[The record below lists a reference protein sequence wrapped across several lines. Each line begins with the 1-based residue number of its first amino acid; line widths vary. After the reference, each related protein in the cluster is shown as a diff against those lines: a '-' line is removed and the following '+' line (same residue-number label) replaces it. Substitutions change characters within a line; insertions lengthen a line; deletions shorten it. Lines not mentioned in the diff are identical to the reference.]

1 MTLAELKQKRA
12 KIASEMRSL
21 HESTGDAAWNDE
33 QRSRWE
39 AMKVDLKQLD
49 EKIEREEQLR
59 ETEQRYVENN
69 ADEIARRAREAAAAA
84 GGSGGQGG
92 NVDEQRAAAFDRF
105 VRVGLQELTSEERQ
119 ILRAMKEES
128 RAQGAGT
135 GSAGGYTVPK
145 TFLARVIESMVSYG
159 GIASV
164 SQILNTDSG
173 ETIEWPVALNGSEEG
188 ELLGENDEAS
198 EEDVEFAMG
207 SLGAHKTSSKLIRVS
222 NELLADSGI
231 DIEAFLAGRIGS
243 RLGRIE
249 ARLLVQGSGTG
260 TPLQPKGLAA
270 SVTITKNTAS
280 AATFTWKEI
289 NALIH
294 SVDPAYRNSPKYRL
308 AFNDNTLKTIEEM
321 EDGQGRPLWLPGID
335 GGAPPTI
342 LKRPYVIDPAVADI
356 GAGNKFMFGGDF
368 SQFVVRRVRYMAL
381 KRLVERFAEFDQ
393 TGFMAFARFGC
404 CLQDTAAMGALV
416 GKPA

>member
-1 MTLAELKQKRA
+1 MPISLAELKQKRA
-12 KIASEMRSL
+12 KIATEMRSQ
-21 HESTGDAAWNDE
+21 HDSIGDAAWTDE

-39 AMKVDLKQLD
+39 AMKADLKHLD
-49 EKIEREEQLR
+49 EQIKREEEVR
-59 ETEQRYVENN
+59 DAEQRYVEGN
-69 ADEIARRAREAAAAA
+69 ADDLARRARE
-84 GGSGGQGG
+84 SGTPPPQGQGSAE
-92 NVDEQRAAAFDRF
+92 EQRAAAFDRF
-105 VRVGLQELTSEERQ
+105 VRVGLAELTPEERQ
-119 ILRAMKEES
+119 ILRTMKDEA
-128 RAQGAGT
+128 RAQGTGT
-135 GSAGGYTVPK
+135 GSAGGYTVPR

-188 ELLGENDEAS
+188 ELLGENDETS
-198 EEDVEFAMG
+198 EEDVEFAVG
-207 SLGAHKTSSKLIRVS
+207 SLGAHKTSSKIIRVS
-222 NELLADSGI
+222 NELLADAGI
-231 DIEAFLAGRIGS
+231 DVEGFLAGRIGS

-249 ARLLVQGSGTG
+249 ARLLVQGTGAG
-260 TPLQPKGLAA
+260 TPLQPKGLEA
-270 SVTITKNTAS
+270 SVTITKNTA
-280 AATFTWKEI
+280 AAASFTWKEI

-342 LKRPYVIDPAVADI
+342 LKRPYVIDPAIADI
-356 GAGNKFMFGGDF
+356 GAGKMFMFGGDF
-368 SQFVVRRVRYMAL
+368 NQFVVRRVKYMAL
-381 KRLVERFAEFDQ
+381 KRLVERYVEFDQ
-393 TGFMAFARFGC
+393 TAFLAFARFGC
-404 CLQDTAAMGALV
+404 CLQDTGAIGALV